1 MKYKIKEIRPNIFAV
16 VIKDQYERAMLF
28 WRVQEFYESPRNDF
42 RDSKFSIWDYC
53 RWYSKENSGCFS
65 YPKDFVGFNLPLVV
79 AKKCYEMNE
88 LETPY
93 DIEMKKIVEN
103 LHKDGQRG
111 YLIGVDSLKNSTF
124 RHELAHAL
132 YYSNLEY
139 RSEMD
144 EITKSL
150 SDFNMSKFKKNLKAI
165 GYCSGVVKDEIQAYM
180 STEVHK
186 KVASGIKNKKTL
198 HQKYKSVFKRYV

>member
-16 VIKDQYERAMLF
+16 VVKDDYERAMLF
-28 WRVQEFYESPRNDF
+28 CRVQEFYESPGVSF
-42 RDSKFSIWDYC
+42 RDKKFSIWDYY
-53 RWYSKENSGCFS
+53 RWYSKENFGSFS
-65 YPKDFVGFNLPLVV
+65 YPMDFVGFNLPLVV

-93 DIEMKKIVEN
+93 DIEMKKIVDD
-103 LHKDGQRG
+103 LYDDGKRN

-132 YYSNLEY
+132 YYSDLDY
-139 RSEMD
+139 KSEMD
-144 EITKSL
+144 DLTRTL
-150 SDFNMSKFKKNLKAI
+150 SEFNMSRFKRNLQAI

-180 STEVHK
+180 STEINK
-186 KVASGIKNKKTL
+186 KITRGIKNKKSI
-198 HQKYKSVFKRYV
+198 HQKYKSVIKRYI

>member
-16 VIKDQYERAMLF
+16 VVKDDYERAMLF
-28 WRVQEFYESPRNDF
+28 CRVQEFYESPGVSF
-42 RDSKFSIWDYC
+42 RDKKFSIWEYY
-53 RWYSKENSGCFS
+53 RWYSRENFGSFS
-65 YPKDFVGFNLPLVV
+65 YPMDFVGFNLPLVV

-93 DIEMKKIVEN
+93 DIEMKKIVDD
-103 LHKDGQRG
+103 LYDDGKRN

-132 YYSNLEY
+132 YYSDLDY
-139 RSEMD
+139 KSEMD
-144 EITKSL
+144 DLTRAL
-150 SDFNMSKFKKNLKAI
+150 SEFNMSRFKRNLQAI

-180 STEVHK
+180 STEINK
-186 KVASGIKNKKTL
+186 KITRGIKNKKSL
-198 HQKYKSVFKRYV
+198 HQKYKSVLKRYI

>member
-16 VIKDQYERAMLF
+16 VVKDDYERAMLF
-28 WRVQEFYESPRNDF
+28 CRVQEFYESPGVLF
-42 RDSKFSIWDYC
+42 RDKKFSIWDYYK
-53 RWYSKENSGCFS
+53 WYSGENSGSFS

-93 DIEMKKIVEN
+93 DIEMKKIVDR
-103 LHKDGQRG
+103 LHKNGQRG
-111 YLIGVDSLKNSTF
+111 YIIGVDSLKNCTF

-139 RSEMD
+139 KAEMD
-144 EITKSL
+144 DLTRGL
-150 SDFNMSKFKKNLKAI
+150 SEFNMYRFRKNLKAI
-165 GYCSGVVKDEIQAYM
+165 GYCYRFVKDEIQAYM
-180 STEVHK
+180 STEVNK
-186 KVASGIKNKKTL
+186 KITRGVKNKKSL
-198 HQKYKSVFKRYV
+198 HQKYKSVLKRYI